1 MSCFQVLYRQP
12 LMELWT
18 GKRAKWAL
26 NLAVPGAMTFKSRT
40 VDLSMRIVWPPWI
53 LVQKDTVLVIRLDK
67 KKHLSMYII
76 FCLYIHHFHLYGAV
90 ITTGRS
96 RLTIKPT
103 FGALNYL
110 SFQTEIRN
118 L

>member
-1 MSCFQVLYRQP
+1 
-12 LMELWT
+12 MELWT
-18 GKRAKWAL
+18 GKHAKWAL
-26 NLAVPGAMTFKSRT
+26 NLAVPGAMTFKSST

-53 LVQKDTVLVIRLDK
+53 LVQKDTVLVISFDK
-67 KKHLSMYII
+67 KKKHPSMHTI

-90 ITTGRS
+90 ITTDQS

-103 FGALNYL
+103 FGAISSL

-118 L
+118 F